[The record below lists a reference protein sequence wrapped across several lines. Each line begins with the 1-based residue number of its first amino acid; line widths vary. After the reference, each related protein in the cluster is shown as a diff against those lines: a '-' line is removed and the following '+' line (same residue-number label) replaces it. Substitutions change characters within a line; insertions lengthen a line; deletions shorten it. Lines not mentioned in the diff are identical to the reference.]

1 MSSLSEM
8 ASKIT
13 LRDLFNT
20 SKSAS
25 SVKKTPRTQRQ
36 SRYTEHLDINTD
48 QNAEEKLYFIEKMER
63 EEMVEGAFEQ
73 YKKKYPRQ
81 WNKLRWEASYKD
93 KNETYDEPSEDD
105 ADSVHIEWSEET
117 IKEIS
122 ENKNRGPKRPISP
135 MEKGRH
141 DKVAKGIAVAK
152 KALCFGSLTP
162 EE

>member
-1 MSSLSEM
+1 M

-25 SVKKTPRTQRQ
+25 SAKKTPHTKRL
-36 SRYTEHLDINTD
+36 SRFTEHLDGNTD
-48 QNAEEKLYFIEKMER
+48 QIAEDRLYFIEKIER
-63 EEMVEGAFEQ
+63 DEMVEGAFEQ
-73 YKKKYPRQ
+73 YMKKYPRQ
-81 WNKLRWEASYKD
+81 WNKLRWEASYKRQ
-93 KNETYDEPSEDD
+93 NEAYDEPSEDD

-122 ENKNRGPKRPISP
+122 DNKNKAPKRPISP
-135 MEKGRH
+135 VKKVRQ
-141 DKVAKGIAVAK
+141 DKVAKGVAVAK

-162 EE
+162 EK